1 MLPRLFFV
9 ATALAILPGAFPKGV
24 SPAPVAQAEEEL
36 LARIQKE
43 RSPVR
48 KAKLEIRLGRV
59 KLHQAIAAYDQG
71 SVERGAELLGAYV
84 ERMKSAWQTLRD
96 SGREAARQP
105 QGFKEL
111 DIALREDA
119 RLIEDLKHRLP
130 YLDRGVVEK
139 AGQEIERVRA
149 EVLRALFPAE
159 RPPARG
165 KNSVRLGGR
174 LGTWS

>member
-9 ATALAILPGAFPKGV
+9 TTALAILSGAFLKGV
-24 SPAPVAQAEEEL
+24 SLAPAPQSEEEL

-84 ERMKSAWQTLRD
+84 ERMKSAWQTLHD
-96 SGREAARQP
+96 SGRDAARQP

-111 DIALREDA
+111 DIALREDS
-119 RLIEDLKHRLP
+119 RLIEDLRHRLP
-130 YLDRGVVEK
+130 YLDRGAVEK
-139 AGQEIERVRA
+139 AAQEIEQVRA
-149 EVLRALFPAE
+149 EVLRALFPVE
-159 RPPARG
+159 RLPAHG
-165 KNSVRLGGR
+165 KNFVGLGGR
-174 LGTWS
+174 SGMWP